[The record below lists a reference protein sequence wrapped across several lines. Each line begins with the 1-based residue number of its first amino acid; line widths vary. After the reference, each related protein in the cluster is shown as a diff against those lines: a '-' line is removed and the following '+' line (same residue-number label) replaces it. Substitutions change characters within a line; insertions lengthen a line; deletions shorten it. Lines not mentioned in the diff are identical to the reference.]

1 MKKVSSKSV
10 QGDEMREEYEFEGAV
25 RGKHYKAMHDGYTVQ
40 IHQADGTTQVRNYA
54 LTNGTVFLHPDVRKY
69 FPDSDAVNTALR
81 SLIALMEA
89 IPHRV
94 VDNKE
99 EPVRRGRS

>member
-1 MKKVSSKSV
+1 
-10 QGDEMREEYEFEGAV
+10 MREEYEFEGAV
-25 RGKHYKAMHDGYTVQ
+25 RGKHYKPMHEGYTVH

-69 FPDSDAVNTALR
+69 FPDSDAVNSALR

-89 IPHRV
+89 IPHGV
-94 VDNKE
+94 VDKGTRDVHKKLRNL
-99 EPVRRGRS
+99 PDVQ

>member
-1 MKKVSSKSV
+1 MKKVSSKLV
-10 QGDEMREEYEFEGAV
+10 QGNDMREEYEFEGAV
-25 RGKHYKAMHDGYTVQ
+25 RGKHYKPMHEGYTVH

-69 FPDSDAVNTALR
+69 FPDSDAVNSALR

-94 VDNKE
+94 VDKKE
-99 EPVRRGRS
+99 RQYVK

>member
-1 MKKVSSKSV
+1 
-10 QGDEMREEYEFEGAV
+10 MREEYEFEGAV
-25 RGKHYKAMHDGYTVQ
+25 RGKHYKPMHEGYTVH

-69 FPDSDAVNTALR
+69 FPDSDAVNSALR

-89 IPHRV
+89 IPHGV
-94 VDNKE
+94 VDKGTRDVHKKLRNL
-99 EPVRRGRS
+99 PGVQ

>member
-1 MKKVSSKSV
+1 MKKVSSNAV
-10 QGDEMREEYEFEGAV
+10 QGDHMREEYEFEGAV
-25 RGKHYKAMHDGYTVQ
+25 RGKHHKAMHEGYTVH

-54 LTNGTVFLHPDVRKY
+54 LTNGTVFIHPDVRKY
-69 FPDSDAVNTALR
+69 FPDSDAVNSALR

-94 VDNKE
+94 VDKGPE
-99 EPVRRGRS
+99 